1 MPGSGS
7 GPESR
12 DSGLVAAT
20 TPRNDGLRPSSY
32 CRLYFSLR
40 LNAAQFSRY
49 FRVQHPFQPGQNPS
63 HKGGVGNPMI
73 PADDDVDTLVGPR
86 HAVTKQKWAGAERMK
101 LARTVSGDRCHPE
114 AAEIVGAHS
123 PDIEP
128 GQPGQAAQR
137 QR

>member
-7 GPESR
+7 GPESP
-12 DSGLVAAT
+12 DSGLIAAARL
-20 TPRNDGLRPSSY
+20 PNDGQRPSRY
-32 CRLYFSLR
+32 GRLSLR
-40 LNAAQFSRY
+40 LNAAQCGRY
-49 FRVQHPFQPGQNPS
+49 FRVQHPSQPGKNPS

-73 PADDDVDTLVGPR
+73 PADDDVDTLVRPR
-86 HAVTKQKWAGAERMK
+86 HAVTKEKWAGAERMK